1 MDTKEL
7 FKISFRA
14 IASNKLRSFLTT
26 LGIII
31 GVFAI
36 ILLVSI
42 GTGLQKFI
50 TDQIAGF
57 GSNLIYVI
65 PGKIGGGGNTAG
77 GTVTNKLV
85 IGDVKTLE
93 SKLKNQ
99 ADVAPVVEQL
109 TTIKYK
115 GKENKSA
122 SVIGTTSNY
131 EDIVQNTKLTSG
143 VFFSPGQDSSGANVI
158 VLGPTVVE
166 NLFKGTDPIGK
177 RVYVGNKIYRVIG
190 VLEKKGAL
198 FGFDQD
204 NTAIIPIAAAQ
215 KQFGLNQVNSI
226 YIAVGDSASI
236 NRVRDQTEKILLKR
250 LTEDDF
256 TVQTAESTLDIV
268 KNITNILSLALG
280 GIAAISLLVGG
291 IGVAN
296 IMLVSVTERTR
307 EIGLRKALGARRS
320 DILKQF
326 LLEAIILS
334 LLGGTIGI
342 ILGLVASFIL
352 SIFLVSSV
360 TPFSVFLAFGFSVL
374 IGVVFGM
381 APAIRASKLNPIDA
395 LRYE

>member
-1 MDTKEL
+1 MEIKEL
-7 FKISFRA
+7 FKISIRA
-14 IASNKLRSFLTT
+14 ITANKMRSFLTT

-42 GTGLQKFI
+42 GTGLQKYI
-50 TDQIAGF
+50 TNQIAGF
-57 GSNLIYVI
+57 GSNLIYVV
-65 PGKIGGGGNTAG
+65 PGQLGGGRTPG
-77 GTVTNKLV
+77 GVQSNKLTYL
-85 IGDVKTLE
+85 DAKLLNQ
-93 SKLKNQ
+93 KLKNQ
-99 ADVAPVVEQL
+99 AKIAPIVQQS
-109 TTIKYK
+109 TKIKYK
-115 GKENKSA
+115 GKETKGA
-122 SVIGTTSNY
+122 SILGTTANY

-143 VFFSPGQDSSGANVI
+143 NFFSSGQEQSGARVAVI
-158 VLGPTVVE
+158 GTTVVD
-166 NLFKGTDPIGK
+166 NLFKNTNPIGK
-177 RVYVGNKIYRVIG
+177 KIYIGNNLYTVTG

-198 FGFDQD
+198 FGIDQD
-204 NTAIIPIAAAQ
+204 NTAIIPFGAAQ
-215 KQFGLNQVNSI
+215 KQFGLNQLNAIYVSVNE
-226 YIAVGDSASI
+226 GASI
-236 NRVRDQTEKILLKR
+236 NRVKDLSTKALLTR

-268 KNITNILSLALG
+268 KNITNILSIALG

-307 EIGLRKALGARRS
+307 EIGLRKALGAKRS

-326 LLEAIILS
+326 LLEAIIIS
-334 LLGGTIGI
+334 LLGGVIGV
-342 ILGLVASFIL
+342 ILGLIASFIL
-352 SIFLVSSV
+352 AQFLVSSV
-360 TPFSVFLAFGFSVL
+360 TPFSIILAFGFSVL

>member
-1 MDTKEL
+1 MDYKEL
-7 FKISFRA
+7 FKISFKA

-65 PGKIGGGGNTAG
+65 PGKIGGGNTAG
-77 GTVTNKLV
+77 GTVSNKLV
-85 IGDVKTLE
+85 MADVKTLD

-99 ADVAPVVEQL
+99 AEVAPVVEQV

-115 GKENKSA
+115 GKESKGA
-122 SVIGTTSNY
+122 SIIGTTSNY
-131 EDIVQNTKLTSG
+131 DQVVQNTDLTSG
-143 VFFSPGQDSSGANVI
+143 TFFSPGQDSSGANVAVI
-158 VLGPTVVE
+158 GSTVAE
-166 NLFKGTDPIGK
+166 NLFNGSNPIGK
-177 RVYVGNKIYRVIG
+177 RIYIGNKIYRVTG

-204 NTAIIPIAAAQ
+204 NTAIIPVAAAQ

-226 YIAVGDSASI
+226 YIAVSDSASI
-236 NRVRDQTEKILLKR
+236 NRVRDLTESILLKR

-296 IMLVSVTERTR
+296 IMLVSVTERTK
-307 EIGLRKALGARRS
+307 EIGLRKALGAKRS

-326 LLEAIILS
+326 LLEAVILS
-334 LLGGTIGI
+334 LLGGSIGI
-342 ILGLVASFIL
+342 ILGLLASFVL

-360 TPFSVFLAFGFSVL
+360 TPFSVILAFGFSVL

>member
-1 MDTKEL
+1 METKEL
-7 FKISFRA
+7 FKISIRA
-14 IASNKLRSFLTT
+14 LTTNKVRSFLTT

-57 GSNLIYVI
+57 GSNLVYVI
-65 PGKIGGGGNTAG
+65 PGKITGGNTAG
-77 GTVTNKLV
+77 GGSTNKLV
-85 IGDVKTLE
+85 LQDAKTLE
-93 SKLKNQ
+93 SKLRSK
-99 ADVAPVVEQL
+99 AMVAPVIEQFA
-109 TTIKYK
+109 TIKYK

-122 SVIGTTSNY
+122 SVLGTTANY
-131 EDIVQNTKLTSG
+131 EDIIQNTKLTSG
-143 VFFSPGQDSSGANVI
+143 TFFSPGQNYSGAAVAVI
-158 VLGPTVVE
+158 GSSVAE
-166 NLFKGTDPIGK
+166 NLFGTTSPVGK
-177 RVYVGNKIYRVIG
+177 RIYIGNKTYRVTG
-190 VLEKKGAL
+190 VLEKKGAML
-198 FGFDQD
+198 GFDQD
-204 NTAIIPIAAAQ
+204 NMAIIPYGTAQ
-215 KQFGLNQVNSI
+215 KQFGINQLNSI
-226 YIAVGDSASI
+226 YIAVNDNASI
-236 NRVRDQTEKILLKR
+236 NQTKDETEKIMLKR

-256 TVQTAESTLDIV
+256 SVMTAESTLDIV

-307 EIGLRKALGARRS
+307 EIGLRKALGAKRR

-326 LLEAIILS
+326 LLEAVILS

-342 ILGLVASFIL
+342 ILGLIASYIL

-360 TPFSVFLAFGFSVL
+360 TPFSVILAFGFSVL